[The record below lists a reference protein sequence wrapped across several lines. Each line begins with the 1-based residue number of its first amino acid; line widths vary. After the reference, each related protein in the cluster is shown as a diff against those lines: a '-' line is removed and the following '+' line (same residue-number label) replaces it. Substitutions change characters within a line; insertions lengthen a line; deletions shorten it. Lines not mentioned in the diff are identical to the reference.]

1 MSGLALS
8 AAFLLTSW
16 LLYRG
21 VDLCYRGRVP
31 SDARGLD
38 DLPAAPEEPRA
49 RGRTADRTSRPGEVP
64 SP

>member
-1 MSGLALS
+1 MSGLALT
-8 AAFLLTSW
+8 AVFLLTSW

-31 SDARGLD
+31 SDPRGLD
-38 DLPAAPEEPRA
+38 DLPAAPEERRLRVGA
-49 RGRTADRTSRPGEVP
+49 ADRTSRLGEVP